1 MNIEPAALLIWKS
14 TPKWIDITV
23 DLLEFLLALADKWGV
38 CVCVCVFCV
47 CVSRCVSN
55 DRGGG
60 LGPGFRV

>member
-1 MNIEPAALLIWKS
+1 MSNWAARDPYS
-14 TPKWIDITV
+14 TSEECGSSDKLFRRMATV
-23 DLLEFLLALADKWGV
+23 CVCV

-60 LGPGFRV
+60 LGPGLRV